1 MRATA
6 VANPPVIAGAHAVVR
21 IIDARK
27 RPALAVRIGADNV
40 VLSVHALQ
48 LPKRAEPHSGFRL
61 ERMESEKVTGRALMY
76 LIVAW
81 LLDGGAG

>member
-1 MRATA
+1 M
-6 VANPPVIAGAHAVVR
+6 
-21 IIDARK
+21 
-27 RPALAVRIGADNV
+27 
-40 VLSVHALQ
+40 SVHALQ